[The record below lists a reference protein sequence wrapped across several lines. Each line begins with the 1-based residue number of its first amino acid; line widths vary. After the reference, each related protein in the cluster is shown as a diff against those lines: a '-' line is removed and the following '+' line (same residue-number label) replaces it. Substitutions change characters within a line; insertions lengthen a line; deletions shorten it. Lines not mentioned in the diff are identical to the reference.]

1 MTQRY
6 QTDALAAA
14 GGREREHMLW
24 SVMPEVVQ
32 SVASA
37 RAPTTDID
45 ALLRIKWPVA
55 SMSVG
60 DAQRAEPMQVFSVWG
75 QALGSAEVHSVREDD
90 CNSSACDHDQR
101 TRQQQEPN
109 PWIRRTAI
117 PKQPGCPGE
126 GWYMEW
132 S

>member
-1 MTQRY
+1 
-6 QTDALAAA
+6 
-14 GGREREHMLW
+14 MLW

-60 DAQRAEPMQVFSVWG
+60 DAQRAEPIIAAPVTTIS
-75 QALGSAEVHSVREDD
+75 APDSSRSRIHGSAELPYLSSQGAQAKVGIWNGVDNEVED
-90 CNSSACDHDQR
+90 CGGR
-101 TRQQQEPN
+101 V
-109 PWIRRTAI
+109 
-117 PKQPGCPGE
+117 
-126 GWYMEW
+126 
-132 S
+132 